1 MPLSAGAEASS
12 APTRRVSLR
21 RKAHRNACSESPEL
35 RERATGKRRL
45 ELGVVSEEGEGV
57 EEEEEGG
64 EGGEEV
70 DEEGGEEGGEEEGE
84 GEGEGEGE
92 CDEGDEG
99 GEGEG
104 EGEGEGDEGGEE
116 GEGDEEGGGDEG
128 GGDAQARLMAALQ
141 QHAEQSSSEDG
152 LDDEEWEDELQTK
165 TEQLRALLSALD
177 PLNGAV
183 HPDDEAE
190 LAHFYRGQRG
200 VSMSRK
206 MKLMTELCTFVAG
219 LQKPDPKYVPD
230 ESQQSTES
238 QLEAEMLA
246 DVGRSPTPDWT
257 PDWTRSANRSGH
269 ERWEMQLQEPESL
282 KRLRAPPGTFG
293 SPLPHSDSDASSSS
307 HRAAARPCAVAPRA
321 GRPSGLADAGRSAK
335 ADMKKVSAV
344 AHDAPRK
351 AAALFEALRAAA
363 PEASGHGNV
372 VAKSKAVSD
381 VIFERSGDLNET
393 IAVIAHFLQR
403 AEMRPIVE
411 HLGYS
416 QRTCSADSLM
426 VDALARFIKEHID
439 SSFRELGSHSGGT
452 RSTEAQAAHELLV
465 KAMTSEE
472 LLEEKMMTEAAGR
485 IGVRYATFRHLLDC
499 RVKMDAELEH
509 SVQVGAL
516 LKVSRRRRC
525 DACDDDAELFDNW
538 AHETCRYDSSQT
550 TGGKKVR
557 RFGDVKVDGQV
568 TFEEHER
575 RTLPCSRLALCER
588 FLESAEY
595 KAFLLRKG
603 SEGVP
608 REPVHVSFFQ
618 KRICS
623 CMVDEKMTQCAD
635 SIDTQF
641 NIFLA
646 TWTKALPSWYKTDK
660 CTKADCVCKEPG
672 FFEIKTQ
679 KDLWSFLFRGEC
691 APQLDPTRGLTRD
704 TAPHSQLAYE
714 CISCECK
721 KKGCMKNKLALW
733 ELCPVQNKLGSATEI
748 ASKKWTPVP
757 RGMKAKATGDDDGD
771 DDYDPK
777 GDVEKW
783 SKEMLPFES
792 SRPEFIKLLLE
803 SIRVSVYHCGHSDC
817 TLIAL

>member
-1 MPLSAGAEASS
+1 
-12 APTRRVSLR
+12 
-21 RKAHRNACSESPEL
+21 
-35 RERATGKRRL
+35 
-45 ELGVVSEEGEGV
+45 
-57 EEEEEGG
+57 
-64 EGGEEV
+64 
-70 DEEGGEEGGEEEGE
+70 
-84 GEGEGEGE
+84 
-92 CDEGDEG
+92 
-99 GEGEG
+99 
-104 EGEGEGDEGGEE
+104 
-116 GEGDEEGGGDEG
+116 
-128 GGDAQARLMAALQ
+128 MAALQ

-307 HRAAARPCAVAPRA
+307 HRAAARPRAVAPRA

-351 AAALFEALRAAA
+351 AAALFEALWAAA

-416 QRTCSADSLM
+416 QTTCSADSLM

-499 RVKMDAELEH
+499 RVKMDA
-509 SVQVGAL
+509 
-516 LKVSRRRRC
+516 
-525 DACDDDAELFDNW
+525 
-538 AHETCRYDSSQT
+538 
-550 TGGKKVR
+550 VR
-557 RFGDVKVDGQV
+557 QRSG
-568 TFEEHER
+568 R
-575 RTLPCSRLALCER
+575 
-588 FLESAEY
+588 
-595 KAFLLRKG
+595 
-603 SEGVP
+603 
-608 REPVHVSFFQ
+608 
-618 KRICS
+618 
-623 CMVDEKMTQCAD
+623 
-635 SIDTQF
+635 
-641 NIFLA
+641 
-646 TWTKALPSWYKTDK
+646 PSLV
-660 CTKADCVCKEPG
+660 A
-672 FFEIKTQ
+672 
-679 KDLWSFLFRGEC
+679 
-691 APQLDPTRGLTRD
+691 
-704 TAPHSQLAYE
+704 
-714 CISCECK
+714 
-721 KKGCMKNKLALW
+721 
-733 ELCPVQNKLGSATEI
+733 
-748 ASKKWTPVP
+748 
-757 RGMKAKATGDDDGD
+757 
-771 DDYDPK
+771 
-777 GDVEKW
+777 
-783 SKEMLPFES
+783 
-792 SRPEFIKLLLE
+792 
-803 SIRVSVYHCGHSDC
+803 
-817 TLIAL
+817 